1 MDPEEHY
8 RALCTKVDAFFER
21 VQERHGDQ
29 MQCKSGCFD
38 CCQAGLTV
46 TLVEAASIARY
57 LLGGVEGPEGPF
69 DTRAAH
75 AAQGNRGDSAAH
87 AAQGNRGGATQ
98 GNRIGAARGNR
109 GGCVALDEG
118 GRCTIYAVR
127 PLVCR
132 SHGVPIRHREPGR
145 SLPVLDACYRN
156 FTDGALAAVPAED
169 QLDQNTLSTT
179 LAAIDAAFA
188 DAAGTPRGTRL
199 ELEELLA
206 DPAGLFDVDVEDQP

>member
-8 RALCTKVDAFFER
+8 RALCAKVDAFFER
-21 VQERHGDQ
+21 VQEKHGEE
-29 MQCKSGCFD
+29 MQCSSGCFD

-57 LLGGVEGPEGPF
+57 LLEGDGGPF

-75 AAQGNRGDSAAH
+75 AAQGNRS
-87 AAQGNRGGATQ
+87 
-98 GNRIGAARGNR
+98 
-109 GGCVALDEG
+109 GCVALDES
-118 GRCTIYAVR
+118 GRCRIYKAR

-132 SHGVPIRHREPGR
+132 SHGVPIRRRETGR

-156 FTDGALAAVPAED
+156 FTGGALASVPAED

-188 DAAGTPRGTRL
+188 DAASAPRGTRL
-199 ELEELLA
+199 DLEELLA
-206 DPAGLFDVDVEDQP
+206 DPAGLFDVEEQP